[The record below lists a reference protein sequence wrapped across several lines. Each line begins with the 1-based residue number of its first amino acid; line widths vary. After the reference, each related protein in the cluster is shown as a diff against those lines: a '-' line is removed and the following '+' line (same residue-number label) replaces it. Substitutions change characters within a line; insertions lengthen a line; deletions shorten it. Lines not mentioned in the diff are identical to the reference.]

1 MGIGGGPARC
11 SAPSG
16 TVDIPFRARVVGT
29 SRRAEF
35 VYVDKSPEN
44 RAVSIAREVERQ
56 IAFPLDRYTSKYVDS
71 SVSLGV
77 LAAWIKP
84 GRIDAA
90 EEKAEIVSLHHTG
103 GGRL

>member
-1 MGIGGGPARC
+1 M
-11 SAPSG
+11 
-16 TVDIPFRARVVGT
+16 DIPFRARVVGT
-29 SRRAEF
+29 SRRAGF
-35 VYVDKSPEN
+35 VYVDESPEN

-84 GRIDAA
+84 DAA